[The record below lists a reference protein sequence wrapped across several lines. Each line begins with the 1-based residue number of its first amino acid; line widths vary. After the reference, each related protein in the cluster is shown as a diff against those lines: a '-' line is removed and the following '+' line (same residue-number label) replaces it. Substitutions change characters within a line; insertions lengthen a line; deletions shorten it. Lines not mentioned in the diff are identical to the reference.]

1 MENKFEGPAL
11 TFQLIIA
18 LQLSRQVVK
27 TVLFYI

>member
-11 TFQLIIA
+11 TFQLIIT
-18 LQLSRQVVK
+18 LWLSRQVVK